1 MEELPSSVTR
11 DGFADDY
18 KLVPDLQPAN
28 LRSTR
33 TRDIAIVIGTLEVIA
48 ALVILVTLPVQHG
61 PQEVE
66 LATSPGVYS
75 EGEIFLPTHAHVH
88 LVWWTLSGLP
98 VRFTLSDN
106 LRWLYG
112 YGNGLPPAPGGTVD
126 FTSDSPHYSFFGGSV
141 ENRSET
147 ILVSFT
153 FTAPFA

>member
-1 MEELPSSVTR
+1 MEERPSSVTR

-18 KLVPDLQPAN
+18 KLVPDLQTAE

-33 TRDIAIVIGTLEVIA
+33 NRDVAIVIATLELVA
-48 ALVILVTLPVQHG
+48 ALTFLVTVPVQHG
-61 PQEVE
+61 PQEVK
-66 LATSPGVYS
+66 LVSYPGLYS
-75 EGEIFLPTHAHVH
+75 EGDFYLPTHAQVH

-98 VRFTLSDN
+98 ARFSLSDN

-112 YGNGLPPAPGGTVD
+112 SSNGLPPAPGGTVD
-126 FTSDSPHYSFFGGSV
+126 FTSDSPHYSFIGGSV